1 MNRKTARTLVV
12 AGLALGMTACTGLN
26 AQTQSSTLEPVI
38 GLSATDELWVDSSQH
53 RPSNEAEVVNHSRQS
68 ADLWT
73 PAPSA
78 APEPEPVE
86 RKRVT
91 PRLEAFV
98 DRTTAGQL

>member
-1 MNRKTARTLVV
+1 MNRKTVRTLVV
-12 AGLALGMTACTGLN
+12 AGLALGTTACTGLN
-26 AQTQSSTLEPVI
+26 AQTQSSTLDPSVI
-38 GLSATDELWVDSSQH
+38 GLSATDGLWVGSSQH
-53 RPSNEAEVVNHSRQS
+53 RPPNEAEVVNHSRQS
-68 ADLWT
+68 ADLWM

-78 APEPEPVE
+78 APEPVE

>member
-26 AQTQSSTLEPVI
+26 AQTQSSTLDPTVI
-38 GLSATDELWVDSSQH
+38 GLSATDGLWVGSSQQ
-53 RPSNEAEVVNHSRQS
+53 RQSNDAHVAIHSRQS
-68 ADLWT
+68 GDLWM

-78 APEPEPVE
+78 APERVE
-86 RKRVT
+86 RSRVT

-98 DRTTAGQL
+98 DRTTASQL